1 MPPTEYTKEAFDKEV
16 DALVTKMR
24 AYEPKVD
31 GKTIHAAFDYA
42 LKMHGAQARESGEPY
57 VVHPLKVAEILAD
70 PAAPLHALVDENALR
85 AGMLVSAGDY
95 GRPWFGQLMAGPQML
110 AYLVQ
115 LNAWMVRF
123 GLTV

>member
-1 MPPTEYTKEAFDKEV
+1 MPPTEYTKETFDKEV

-70 PAAPLHALVDENALR
+70 MEMDQTPSSPRSCTTASRTPRPPTTTSSRPSARTLR
-85 AGMLVSAGDY
+85 AWSTA
-95 GRPWFGQLMAGPQML
+95 
-110 AYLVQ
+110 
-115 LNAWMVRF
+115 
-123 GLTV
+123 